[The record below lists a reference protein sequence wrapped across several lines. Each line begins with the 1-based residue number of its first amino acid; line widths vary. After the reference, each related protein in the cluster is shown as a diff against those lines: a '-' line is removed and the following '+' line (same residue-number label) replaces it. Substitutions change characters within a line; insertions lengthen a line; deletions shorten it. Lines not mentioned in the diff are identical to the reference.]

1 MKPDETTKITNSR
14 ASLRQQGG
22 SERDRQGYDALPTTP
37 APARRALPLHVTP
50 TCSGCHSVAQLPAS
64 GSPSAATS
72 LACFWLPDN
81 TRDSCTRAPRSTT
94 RCSRCVSQ
102 HTLAFPSTHPAPLG
116 HPKKRDMTRSETGPN
131 ASTSCYIMSECYA
144 HSNRSCFCASFC
156 CSPGCRPSMRQSC
169 SRIPRGGIVTP

>member
-1 MKPDETTKITNSR
+1 MPCQQHPPPPD
-14 ASLRQQGG
+14 
-22 SERDRQGYDALPTTP
+22 
-37 APARRALPLHVTP
+37 ARFPSMSHPLAAAVTV
-50 TCSGCHSVAQLPAS
+50 SHSCLAS

-81 TRDSCTRAPRSTT
+81 TRDSCIRAPRSTT

-102 HTLAFPSTHPAPLG
+102 HTLAFSSTHPAPLA
-116 HPKKRDMTRSETGPN
+116 HPRKRDMTRSETGPN

-169 SRIPRGGIVTP
+169 SRIPRGGSSHLRTCRPQIQTRPPCEPRTGCTE